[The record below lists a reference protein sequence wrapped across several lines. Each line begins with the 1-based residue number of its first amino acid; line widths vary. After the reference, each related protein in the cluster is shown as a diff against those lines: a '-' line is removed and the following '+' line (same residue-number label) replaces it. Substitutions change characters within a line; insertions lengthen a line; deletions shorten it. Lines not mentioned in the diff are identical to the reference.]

1 MSVKR
6 YEGQVILNTAGR
18 EDNVNS
24 LVDAVEKEIRAA
36 GGKVET
42 TQKMD
47 KRPFARVTDKNIS
60 SGFYVNFI
68 FEGTPETVAA
78 LRGKFALHPDIY
90 RVLFTLARP
99 PEQTKPAA

>member
-18 EDNVNS
+18 EDNVNG
-24 LVDAVEKEIRAA
+24 LVEAVEKEIRAA
-36 GGKVET
+36 GGKIET

-47 KRPFARVTDKNIS
+47 KRPFARVTDKRVT

-68 FEGTPETVAA
+68 FEGTPATLAA
-78 LRGKFALHPDIY
+78 LRGKFALHPEIH
-90 RVLFTLARP
+90 RVLFTRARP
-99 PEQTKPAA
+99 PEQAKAAA